1 MEYYFDVFGCL
12 WGNRSCCATV
22 VGRLEYDDNSENH
35 KVIIDGQS
43 FSWDDLG
50 RMLNAYE
57 GFQFKLMIFDMT
69 DDID

>member
-1 MEYYFDVFGCL
+1 
-12 WGNRSCCATV
+12 
-22 VGRLEYDDNSENH
+22 
-35 KVIIDGQS
+35 
-43 FSWDDLG
+43 LG

>member
-1 MEYYFDVFGCL
+1 
-12 WGNRSCCATV
+12 
-22 VGRLEYDDNSENH
+22 VGRLEYDDNNENH
-35 KVIIDGQS
+35 KVVVDGQS

-57 GFQFKLMIFDMT
+57 GFQFKLKIYDMT

>member
-1 MEYYFDVFGCL
+1 MWRVIFILKDDE
-12 WGNRSCCATV
+12 V
-22 VGRLEYDDNSENH
+22 VGRLEYDDNNENH
-35 KVIIDGQS
+35 KVVIDGQS

-57 GFQFKLMIFDMT
+57 GFQFKLKIYDMT